1 MLILQAMLIG
11 FVLDLL
17 FGDPVWL
24 PHPVVGMGK
33 CITWY
38 ERRIRP
44 LFPPTPRFEL
54 WGGALLTVSLTLLSF
69 LLPWGLC
76 PSSGCWNSCFS
87 SPLLGGLGT
96 PATTQGGSPE
106 PTPSQGAGS

>member
-1 MLILQAMLIG
+1 MLILQAVLIG
-11 FVLDLL
+11 FMLDLL

-54 WGGALLTVSLTLLSF
+54 WGGALLTVSLTLLSV
-69 LLPWGLC
+69 PARKAH
-76 PSSGCWNSCFS
+76 PSCFRARAAE
-87 SPLLGGLGT
+87 LLVRPG
-96 PATTQGGSPE
+96 PRS
-106 PTPSQGAGS
+106 AGSRRGKQARL